1 VPVRCFRPADLP
13 DALAI
18 LAGERPKPLAGGTD
32 FYPALRDRPA
42 PDPVLD
48 LSRLAVLRG
57 VSRTASGWRFGALT
71 TWTEA
76 RRAALPPAF
85 DALKQAAREVG
96 GVQIQNAGTLGGNLC
111 NASPAADGVPPWLA
125 LDAEVE
131 LASLRGVRRLPLG
144 AFLLGPRR
152 TALAPDELLTAILVP
167 DPPEGARSAFVKLGA
182 RAYLVISIGMV
193 AALVAAEGG
202 RVTAAR
208 VAVGA
213 CSAVAERLTALEAAL
228 LGLPAEA
235 AALAAAVRPDHLAP
249 LSPIDDV
256 RAPAAY
262 RRTAALE
269 LVRRAVRAAAAP
281 EALAA

>member
-1 VPVRCFRPADLP
+1 VSVRCFRPADLP
-13 DALAI
+13 EALAI
-18 LAGERPKPLAGGTD
+18 LDAERPKALAGGTD
-32 FYPALRDRPA
+32 FYPALRDA
-42 PDPVLD
+42 PVSSPVLD
-48 LSRLAVLRG
+48 LSRLDALRG
-57 VSRTASGWRFGALT
+57 VCRAEGGWRFGALV

-85 DALKQAAREVG
+85 DSLKQAAGEVG

-131 LASLRGVRRLPLG
+131 LASLRGVRRMPLD

-152 TALAPDELLTAILVP
+152 TALEADELLTAILVP

-202 RVTAAR
+202 RVTMAR

-213 CSAVAERLTALEAAL
+213 CSAVAQRLPALEAAL
-228 LGLPAEA
+228 IGLPADGG
-235 AALAAAVRPDHLAP
+235 ALAAAVRSDHLAA

-269 LVRRAVRAAAAP
+269 LVRRALAAAVAREP
-281 EALAA
+281 VAA